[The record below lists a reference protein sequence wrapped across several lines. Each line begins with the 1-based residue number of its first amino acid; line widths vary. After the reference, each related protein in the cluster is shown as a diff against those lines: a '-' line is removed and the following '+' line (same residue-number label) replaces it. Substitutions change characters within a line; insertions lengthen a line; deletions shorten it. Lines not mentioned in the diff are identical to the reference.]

1 MKRAGFG
8 SKDQSKSHGST
19 GPQVQIAG
27 SPEQEAVWHALL
39 HTIMHVIVEAVAG
52 SGKTF
57 TLIQYALRERMKKI
71 GLVAFNK
78 HIADELKQ
86 KMGGQRNVDCMTYHS
101 LGFRVI
107 REYMKGKKV
116 EVSEYKVLDYLESV
130 ELYRTVKGVKKL
142 LDRDEQK
149 TAKYRIR
156 TLVGYAKSYG
166 YGPDIGEAELNWIEE
181 RHDVDLNGLRDV
193 CFAAVGPTLQWCKE
207 NMAVIDYDDMVWLPY
222 INKLPVPQ
230 YDVLC
235 VDEYQDTSITQQWL
249 AIQAGK
255 RLCAVGDSRQAIY
268 AFRGADSKG
277 FDRLREQLGADNVV
291 TLPLTLT
298 RRCPQSHVAMAQT
311 IVPQI
316 RAMENAPEG
325 VVRYMDEEQ
334 AVGYMKPGDLVMC
347 RVNAPL
353 LATAYKLLRRGTR
366 AVVRGRDLGTG
377 LTKLLEAAQ
386 KEAGPDATLQG
397 VLSAASTITSQNVSK
412 FMALPNG
419 RGEMRAASAQDK
431 FDCLMELGSQSEN
444 VAQLKSV
451 INRLFAEF
459 DDDGR
464 PNDAVVLGTVHR
476 SKGLEGNRVFIL
488 KPDCIPHPMA
498 KRKQDQE
505 QERNLAYVAV
515 TRAKFESEDKPG
527 MLVFV
532 GGECPLFPLAESSYE
547 GEPMDITTDLGGG
560 MTGMAETPEGW
571 D

>member
-8 SKDQSKSHGST
+8 SRQMEKRNDAP
-19 GPQVQIAG
+19 PQGLVQG
-27 SPEQEAVWHALL
+27 TPEQEAVWHALL
-39 HTIMHVIVEAVAG
+39 NTLVHVIVEAVAG

-57 TLIQYALRERMKKI
+57 TLVQYALREKMKRI

-101 LGFRVI
+101 LGFRAI
-107 REYMKGKKV
+107 REYMRGKKV
-116 EVSEYKVLDYLESV
+116 TVDEYKVLNYLDDKQ
-130 ELYRTVKGVKKL
+130 LRFKDGKL

-149 TAKYRIR
+149 TAKYRIK
-156 TLVGYAKSYG
+156 TLVGFAKSYG
-166 YGPDIGEAELNWIEE
+166 YGPEITETELNWIEE
-181 RHDVDLNGLRDV
+181 RHDVDLNGLRDT

-207 NMAVIDYDDMVWLPY
+207 NMNTIDYDDMVWLPY

-235 VDEYQDTSITQQWL
+235 VDEYQDTAITQQWL

-255 RLCAVGDSRQAIY
+255 RVCAVGDSRQAIY
-268 AFRGADSKG
+268 AFRGADSRG
-277 FDRLREQLGADNVV
+277 FERLREQLGKDNVV

-311 IVPQI
+311 LVPQI
-316 RAMENAPEG
+316 RAMETAPQG

-334 AVGYMKPGDLVMC
+334 AADNMKPGDLVMC

-353 LATAYKLLRRGTR
+353 LATAYKLLKRGTR

-377 LTKLLEAAQ
+377 ITKLLEAAQ
-386 KEAGPDATLQG
+386 KEAGVDATLQG

-431 FDCLMELGSQSEN
+431 FDCLMELASQSEN
-444 VAQLKSV
+444 IAQLKSI

-459 DDDGR
+459 DDDGK

-488 KPDCIPHPMA
+488 KPDLIPHPMA

-515 TRAKFESEDKPG
+515 TRAKFEGEDRQG
-527 MLVFV
+527 ELVFV
-532 GGECPLFPLAESSYE
+532 GGECPLFPLSEASYDKEFDIPEPSPNGGNDDGES
-547 GEPMDITTDLGGG
+547 T
-560 MTGMAETPEGW
+560 ETPEGW